1 MLKINWKP
9 EALQTLMGLKT
20 GERRVVVD
28 AVRALALGRETL
40 NRQAANRHDKRQTF
54 LMAGDIEVC
63 FKVDGL
69 DLVDIIALRA
79 GRGKSL

>member
-20 GERRVVVD
+20 AERRVVVD

-40 NRQAANRHDKRQTF
+40 NRHAANHYDERQTC
-54 LMAGDIEVC
+54 LMAGDVEVC

-69 DLVDIIALRA
+69 ELIDIIALRA